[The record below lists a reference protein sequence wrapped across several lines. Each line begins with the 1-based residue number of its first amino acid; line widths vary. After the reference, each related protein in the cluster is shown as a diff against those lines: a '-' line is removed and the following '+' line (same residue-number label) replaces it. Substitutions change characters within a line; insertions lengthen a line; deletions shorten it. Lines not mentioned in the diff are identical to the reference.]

1 MSNNNNLNHI
11 SDLSKYKIF
20 DPTGTQWDP
29 SINNVQSALSLI
41 GSWAMTSHG
50 LPVSSTST
58 SGILKIASQDQV
70 NAGTDNTTAVTPA
83 TLAVRMQKPA
93 ATTTVAGL
101 TRYATDSEA
110 LAGSVTDAAIVPEAL
125 NYVFNNKAASE
136 TASGTIKLTTD
147 SQAKAGTDDTTA
159 ATPLRVKQMIALFSP
174 TQISYQ
180 PAANSVL
187 GVVNIAT
194 SQQVAAGSLD
204 TGYAI
209 SPKALMGTKASQSQ
223 YGVIRTATNAEVITG
238 SDSTIAVSPA
248 SLSNL
253 TATSNRTGLVQ
264 IATSYV
270 NDSITAAS
278 ASSVVFN
285 TRKVNGHQLNNDIT
299 ISSSDVGTYDSGT
312 IDSKLQ
318 DQLNTLNTNIKNLQT
333 FFIDCFTN
341 VGSLYSVAFLTNMTS
356 NVIYPGQVVDGSTL
370 AYSGIGA
377 DWDNTGRPGPGGG
390 GDFAVINI
398 DKRPEGS
405 WKCLGI
411 CRASWWWGGGYASLF
426 IRVA

>member
-1 MSNNNNLNHI
+1 MSSNNNLNHI
-11 SDLSKYKIF
+11 SDLSQYKIF
-20 DPTGTQWDP
+20 DPSGTQWDS

-83 TLAVRMQKPA
+83 TLAVRIQHPS

-110 LAGSVTDAAIVPEAL
+110 LAGSVTDAAIVPETL

-159 ATPLRVKQMIALFSP
+159 ATPMRVKQMIALFSP

-194 SQQVAAGSLD
+194 SQQVAAGTLD

-264 IATSYV
+264 IATSYA
-270 NDSITAAS
+270 NDSISAAA

-318 DQLNTLNTNIKNLQT
+318 NQLNTTNNSISNLHD
-333 FFIDCFTN
+333 FFVNSLINLGD
-341 VGSLYSVAFLTNMTS
+341 LYSIAYMANKS
-356 NVIYPGQVVDGSTL
+356 NTTLNPGDTIDGSNL
-370 AYSGIGA
+370 SYAGIGA
-377 DWDNTGRPGPGGG
+377 DWTTTGNSKDYAVVAASWGPQGT
-390 GDFAVINI
+390 
-398 DKRPEGS
+398 
-405 WKCLGI
+405 WKCLGY
-411 CRASWWWGGGYASLF
+411 CPGRWSDGGFTTLF
-426 IRVA
+426 IRIA